1 MRKLFALLALGLLTL
16 SAVAQ
21 ETPPPKESGV
31 RITFLPPPMEGT
43 LSLGIYDKKG
53 KLVRV
58 LAREATDKNFVVGLN
73 GFITNW
79 DGKDDAGNPVA
90 PGTYQV
96 RGYSVGAL
104 DVEGIALH
112 GNDWITDDDAPRPIK
127 ITGLRVK
134 DADEINAELQTLE
147 GKNFEIP
154 IRFENLIASTERTE
168 ATAKVVEGRVEVT
181 IEGSTKRLP
190 LDDGETAVDAA
201 IGTHDR
207 VWAIVQTPAGREV
220 RAYTLAGEFLRRLA
234 YAPDDPRPQR
244 ILAARGSFKDRW
256 AEQIVLL
263 EENEQLQRVRLLAL
277 PQKPASGEAPVWETI
292 QDKEIWR
299 GNTFDA
305 IKDRLVRADGKPFTP
320 EKEFVVRLINNP
332 LIKDEPTTAH
342 VTMGF
347 NERGSFLQTTDGL
360 PLRRVTETPHLQW
373 TVIGREGSGKLLT
386 VLQGDGAVVEE
397 FRVKKLANM
406 MAFDAGDYEWT
417 GK

>member
-1 MRKLFALLALGLLTL
+1 MRKFFALLALSL
-16 SAVAQ
+16 VAADAIAQ
-21 ETPPPKESGV
+21 DTPPPKEAGV

-43 LSLGIYDKKG
+43 LSMGIYDKKG

-79 DGKDDAGNPVA
+79 DGKDDAGNPAA
-90 PGTYQV
+90 PGTYQI

-112 GNDWITDDDAPRPIK
+112 GNDWITDDDAPRPVK

-134 DADEINAELQTLE
+134 DADEIDAELETLE
-147 GKNFEIP
+147 GKKFELP
-154 IRFENLIASTERTE
+154 IQFKDLIASTDQKEVST
-168 ATAKVVEGRVEVT
+168 KVVEGRVEVT
-181 IEGSTKRLP
+181 VEGSSKRLP
-190 LDDGETAVDAA
+190 LDDGESAIDSA
-201 IGTHDR
+201 IGAHDR
-207 VWAIVQTPAGREV
+207 VWVIVQTSTGREV

-234 YAPDDPRPQR
+234 YAPADPQPNR
-244 ILAARGSFKDRW
+244 ILAARGAFPERW
-256 AEQIVLL
+256 SEQIVLL
-263 EENEQLQRVRLLAL
+263 EENEQQQRVRQLAL
-277 PQKPASGEAPVWETI
+277 PLKPASGEAPVWETVLE
-292 QDKEIWR
+292 KAIWR

-305 IKDRLVRADGKPFTP
+305 LKDRLIRADGKPFTA